1 MVQKDIFTDI
11 QGKIGCTHISDLPS
25 YKREVWQE
33 LKKLPPSAYP
43 LNQLENF
50 SRSIFG
56 VRYSILT
63 AVMEQQ
69 KGRDLITNV

>member
-1 MVQKDIFTDI
+1 MNTNIFEDMK
-11 QGKIGCTHISDLPS
+11 QRVDCTHISDLPN

-33 LKKLPPSAYP
+33 LKKLPPSVYP
-43 LNQLENF
+43 LNQLEDF
-50 SRSIFG
+50 SRSVFG

-69 KGRDLITNV
+69 KGRDLITDV

>member
-1 MVQKDIFTDI
+1 M
-11 QGKIGCTHISDLPS
+11 
-25 YKREVWQE
+25 
-33 LKKLPPSAYP
+33 PPSAYP

>member
-1 MVQKDIFTDI
+1 MNTDIFEDI
-11 QGKIGCTHISDLPS
+11 RQRVGYAYISDLPN

-50 SRSIFG
+50 SRSVFG

>member
-1 MVQKDIFTDI
+1 MNTDIFEDMK
-11 QGKIGCTHISDLPS
+11 QCVGCADISDLPN

-50 SRSIFG
+50 SRSVFG

>member
-1 MVQKDIFTDI
+1 MNTDIFEDMK
-11 QGKIGCTHISDLPS
+11 QLVGCTNISDLPN

-43 LNQLENF
+43 LNQLADF
-50 SRSIFG
+50 SRSVFG
-56 VRYSILT
+56 VRYSILI